1 MTDLPLH
8 TCMGASD
15 SILDHSLCFSSAA
28 TTPLTLDPIGSP
40 ALLIR
45 TQALSSNLTTLPSG
59 RCHFFA
65 VRTTTACRTSPRR
78 TLFAALM
85 DTLLPVS
92 GPKFR
97 CFLTTTTMRSPARV
111 NCPFQPHFGRLHTN
125 FRRSLRSQDVD
136 ALDYGSARVVDAVD
150 EGLEM
155 GCMSGWFRRVFFV
168 ALRTLS

>member
-1 MTDLPLH
+1 MHGLAFCLLICIAWSLENTSDTRGYCTVAYTYDTVFPTLH
-8 TCMGASD
+8 RLLKMHKISIIDVLSFYTCMGASD
-15 SILDHSLCFSSAA
+15 KILDHCFCLNSAA
-28 TTPLTLDPIGSP
+28 TTPLTLDPMGSP
-40 ALLIR
+40 ALLTR

-97 CFLTTTTMRSPARV
+97 CFLTTTTMRSP
-111 NCPFQPHFGRLHTN
+111 CHCQPYAPTT
-125 FRRSLRSQDVD
+125 
-136 ALDYGSARVVDAVD
+136 
-150 EGLEM
+150 LE
-155 GCMSGWFRRVFFV
+155 
-168 ALRTLS
+168 